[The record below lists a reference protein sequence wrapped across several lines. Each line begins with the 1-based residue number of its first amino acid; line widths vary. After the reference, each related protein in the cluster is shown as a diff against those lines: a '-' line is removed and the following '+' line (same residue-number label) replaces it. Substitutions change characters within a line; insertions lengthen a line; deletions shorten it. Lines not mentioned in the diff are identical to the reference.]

1 MEFRLFNID
10 DINHTRIIKFLH
22 DFYIDDSYE
31 IKKVGMPSS
40 NEYIIKFVPSIDIS
54 SLSKY
59 FKSKRYDFTLKE
71 NKMKLSL
78 KERKLV
84 SEYAK
89 KLTGKRL
96 NENDKSNLTDFTPN
110 DLAQLQKILS
120 PIERIVDAAFKIVNK
135 YDTDEWNSITR
146 NASYDLSEIYGILR
160 NFGLDIDK

>member
-1 MEFRLFNID
+1 
-10 DINHTRIIKFLH
+10 
-22 DFYIDDSYE
+22 
-31 IKKVGMPSS
+31 
-40 NEYIIKFVPSIDIS
+40 
-54 SLSKY
+54 
-59 FKSKRYDFTLKE
+59 
-71 NKMKLSL
+71 MKLSL